1 MSASGSARYSRLIDA
16 AWRMA
21 FRVGYPVAVSW
32 WRLRRPRHEGVLVA
46 VYVGAAL
53 LLVRSSYRI
62 AWNFPGGSIRRGE
75 APEAAARRELAEEIG
90 LLGHDVL
97 PCGIACGL
105 WDGRRDKV
113 HFFELRL
120 DKPPTLQL
128 DNREIVA
135 ARLVSPKELY
145 GMLLTGPVT
154 AYLERIPSLGGQP
167 MG

>member
-1 MSASGSARYSRLIDA
+1 
-16 AWRMA
+16 MA
-21 FRVGYPVAVSW
+21 FRLGYPVAVRW
-32 WRLRRPRHEGVLVA
+32 WRLRRPQHEGVLVA

-53 LLVRSSYRI
+53 LLVRSSYRS
-62 AWNFPGGSIRRGE
+62 AWNFPGGSIRRLE

-90 LLGHDVL
+90 LLAHDML
-97 PCGIACGL
+97 PRGIACGI

-120 DKPPTLQL
+120 DNPPALQL

-135 ARLVSPKELY
+135 ARLVSSEELC
-145 GMLLTGPVT
+145 GLLLTGPVT
-154 AYLERIPSLGGQP
+154 AYLEQMSPLRGQP

>member
-1 MSASGSARYSRLIDA
+1 
-16 AWRMA
+16 
-21 FRVGYPVAVSW
+21 
-32 WRLRRPRHEGVLVA
+32 VA

-53 LLVRSSYRI
+53 LLLRSSYRS

-97 PCGIACGL
+97 PCGTACGV

-120 DKPPTLQL
+120 DRPPTLQL

-135 ARLVSPKELY
+135 ARFASPEDLCD
-145 GMLLTGPVT
+145 MLLTGPVT
-154 AYLERIPSLGGQP
+154 VFLSVPASIPNGNTNK
-167 MG
+167 